1 MDINAIKKMT
11 EEDGIVFLTYA
22 GFLSQTLIAGMTDAL
37 EREAEHGGLGATE
50 STNIF
55 TIFIEMAQNIMNY
68 AKSQHSGGVKHK
80 PEGIIIV
87 GKCDDQSCY
96 YVQSQNTIDAHDQVK
111 IKTKLDEIVTLDTE
125 ALKKRYR
132 ELRRSGRDSHE
143 KGGGIG
149 FYEIAKRC
157 QRIEYDF
164 LPVEQDRYAFQFKA
178 VIAVKK
184 GLGLEE

>member
-37 EREAEHGGLGATE
+37 EREAEHGRLGMTE
-50 STNIF
+50 STNVF

-68 AKSQHSGGVKHK
+68 AKSQHSDGSLHK
-80 PEGIIIV
+80 PEGLIVV
-87 GKCDDQSCY
+87 GKSDDDRCY
-96 YVQSQNTIDAHDQVK
+96 YVQSQNTISEQDK
-111 IKTKLDEIVTLDTE
+111 ERIKTKLDEIITMDTD

-132 ELRRSGRDSHE
+132 ELRKSGRDSHE

-157 QRIEYDF
+157 RNIEYAF
-164 LPVEQDRYAFQFKA
+164 LPAGVGRFAFQFKA
-178 VIAVKK
+178 VISVKK
-184 GLGLEE
+184 GEVLE

>member
-11 EEDGIVFLTYA
+11 EDSGIVFLTYA

-37 EREAEHGGLGATE
+37 EREAEHGRLGMTE
-50 STNIF
+50 STNIY

-68 AKSQHSGGVKHK
+68 AKAKNNEGATHK

-87 GKCDDQSCY
+87 GKCDDLTCY
-96 YVQSQNTIDAHDQVK
+96 YVQSQNTVDTNDKLK
-111 IKTKLDEIVTLDTE
+111 IQEKLEDIKTLDTE
-125 ALKKRYR
+125 GLKKRYR

-157 QRIEYDF
+157 LRIEYDF
-164 LPVEQDRYAFQFKA
+164 LPVDHDRYAFQFKA
-178 VIAVKK
+178 VISVKK
-184 GLGLEE
+184 GEDLV

>member
-1 MDINAIKKMT
+1 VDINAIKKMT

-37 EREAEHGGLGATE
+37 EREAEHGRLGMTE
-50 STNIF
+50 STNIY

-68 AKSQHSGGVKHK
+68 AKVKHGEGSKNK
-80 PEGIIIV
+80 PEGIIVV
-87 GKCDDQSCY
+87 GKCDDQTCY
-96 YVQSQNTIDAHDQVK
+96 YVQSQNTIDLQDKLK
-111 IKTKLDEIVTLDTE
+111 IQTKLEEISTLDVDG
-125 ALKKRYR
+125 LKKRYR
-132 ELRRSGRDSHE
+132 ELRKSGRDSHE

-157 QRIEYDF
+157 LRIEYDF
-164 LPVEQDRYAFQFKA
+164 LPADDDRFAFQFKA

-184 GLGLEE
+184 EDVLA